1 MASELPLT
9 EMVLAAGSLGAA
21 AYGIV
26 DGFKFSAKFASAG
39 FNQIKMALGA
49 PIYEA
54 LRYAYGS
61 QFTNLMR
68 AQYINGRSSGD
79 LPRTLRQGVRL
90 ALNSENAEALAATI
104 GHLDG
109 KALKDAATA
118 VETGAN
124 VSHQQR
130 SLIARFEV
138 AVDTRVD
145 AALALAENKYKGVMQ
160 MRASGVSIVLAV
172 IGSFAFNVQ
181 QNSDGLTHAFT
192 FEDFVIA
199 LVVGIAAVPLAPIA
213 KNVSTAL
220 QSVAKA
226 TKARA

>member
-9 EMVLAAGSLGAA
+9 EMVLAAGSLGTA

-26 DGFKFSAKFASAG
+26 DGFKFSAKFAAAG
-39 FNQIKMALGA
+39 FHQIRLALGT
-49 PIYEA
+49 PIYDA

-61 QFTNLMR
+61 QFTDLMR

-90 ALNSENAEALAATI
+90 ALNSDNAEVLAAAI

-109 KALKDAATA
+109 KALKEAAIA
-118 VETGAN
+118 VETGTN
-124 VSHQQR
+124 VSDQQR

-138 AVDTRVD
+138 AVDTRVE

-160 MRASGVSIVLAV
+160 LRASCVSIVLAV
-172 IGSFAFNVQ
+172 IGSFALNVEQ
-181 QNSDGLTHAFT
+181 SSEGLSHAFT

-199 LVVGIAAVPLAPIA
+199 LIVGVAAVPLAPIA

-226 TKARA
+226 TKVRA